1 MGFRKYIIRN
11 RDEEAWL
18 VNIFIDK
25 GIKTYR
31 YMPDAGMAIK
41 YETKTEADKVA
52 AACRGQV
59 QILKMDRSGN
69 YYAGDSNGREKQEA
83 TRSKNHRRDIR
94 RDEEL

>member
-31 YMPDAGMAIK
+31 YMPDAGMAIQ

-52 AACRGQV
+52 TACRGRV

-69 YYAGDSNGREKQEA
+69 YYAEG
-83 TRSKNHRRDIR
+83 
-94 RDEEL
+94 

>member
-31 YMPDAGMAIK
+31 YMPDAGMAIQ

-52 AACRGQV
+52 AACRGRV
-59 QILKMDRSGN
+59 QILKMDSTIPVILVVSVN
-69 YYAGDSNGREKQEA
+69 TLAWVMAFCPVVASS
-83 TRSKNHRRDIR
+83 TRNTS
-94 RDEEL
+94 